1 MARRAATVLLAAVEM
16 GNKTLIPYREETF
29 CLLLMNSWEI
39 LLKARIVQQNRNRLE
54 SILEKK
60 SNGHFVRDPQTQSP
74 HTIKFMEA
82 LNRVSVRENVRTN
95 LLGINA
101 IRNEVAHLG
110 VLSTELRRNARRYGS
125 ASIVNFAKLY
135 REWFLEPFEI
145 PYLLPIAF
153 VGKAE
158 MVAPNRRDVRQRRLL
173 SYLSELV
180 GSTDVNDTSYAV
192 TLLIDVHINPA
203 PGGGGSI
210 GVTNDPSVP
219 QLSLSDD
226 EILRRYPWT
235 HRELTLTCKE
245 RYVDFKEN
253 RTFHD
258 LMRNVKTNGDCAFER
273 KLDPKN
279 PKSSSQWRYRPE
291 TTITLLDT
299 KYTLSPRDNDH
310 RS

>member
-29 CLLLMNSWEI
+29 CLQLVNSWEI

-54 SILEKK
+54 SIFEKE
-60 SNGHFVRDPQTQSP
+60 SNGRFVRDPQTQVRR
-74 HTIKFMEA
+74 TIRFTEA

-101 IRNEVAHLG
+101 IRNEIAHLG
-110 VLSTELRRNARRYGS
+110 VLSAELQQNARRYGS
-125 ASIVNFAKLY
+125 ASVVNFAKLH
-135 REWFLEPFEI
+135 REWFHEPLEI

-158 MVAPNRRDVRQRRLL
+158 MVAPDRRDVRQRQLL

-180 GSTDVNDTSYAV
+180 QSTDINDTSYAV
-192 TLLIDVHINPA
+192 SLLLDVNINPA

-210 GVTNDPSVP
+210 GATNDLNVP
-219 QLSLSDD
+219 RVSLSDD
-226 EILRRYPWT
+226 EIVQRYPWT
-235 HRELTLTCKE
+235 YKELTSACGA
-245 RYVDFKEN
+245 RYADFKEN

-258 LMRNVKTNGDCAFER
+258 YMRKVKQKGDCAFER
-273 KLDPKN
+273 KLDPRN
-279 PKSSSQWRYRPE
+279 PKSSGQWRYRPE
-291 TTITLLDT
+291 PTLAVLDT
-299 KYTLSPRDNDH
+299 KYTLS
-310 RS
+310 S